1 MQERLVIVLG
11 IKILDQKNRGWV
23 QRNPSASLRVKEI
36 SFKKKS
42 KLQKNRRKN
51 ASRMKTAINSNS
63 RKMILC

>member
-1 MQERLVIVLG
+1 MQERLVIVQG

-42 KLQKNRRKN
+42 QIAEEQKKN

-63 RKMILC
+63 RKMIFC